1 MLLISAKIPRC
12 PCTKLTVPRPV
23 AIIKHVSALD
33 LTLLSIDQRRIA
45 QGVEIVQGLLIPF
58 LPDLRRFL
66 LIGESRH
73 IVNRLL
79 QRVIAGIL
87 SSIQSM
93 LDVPSDARNGDFCSG
108 CDGPILLIAT
118 TVTG

>member
-1 MLLISAKIPRC
+1 MLHISAKIPHV

-23 AIIKHVSALD
+23 AFIKHVSALG
-33 LTLLSIDQRRIA
+33 LALFRIDQRRIA
-45 QGVEIVQGLLIPF
+45 QSVEVVHGLLVHF
-58 LPDLRRFL
+58 LPNLRRFL
-66 LIGESRH
+66 LIGEFRH